1 MKTCQV
7 SVVVPCFNEDEVIE
21 AFHRELVSALEP
33 TRQTFEICYV
43 DDGSSDR
50 TRARIGSLATADRRV
65 RFTSFSRNFGKE
77 AAMLAGLRMSRG
89 DAVVLMDAD
98 LQHPP
103 ELLPRMLELRRHG
116 YDQVVARRD
125 RTGEGALR
133 TLLSSAYY
141 RAMGRCMDVSVV
153 DGEGDFRLLS
163 RTAVDAVLALPE
175 TNRFS
180 KGIFSWIG
188 FDTTAFT
195 YRNVRRAAGS
205 SKWGGRH
212 LLNYGI
218 DGLISFNSR
227 PLRLAIHAGLA
238 LALAA
243 LGYALWIIAGVALHG
258 VGVPGYTTLLT
269 AVVALGGIQ
278 LATLGVIGEYV
289 GRIYCESKRRP
300 HYVVRETSESPM
312 VSLNVPPNVPLDV
325 PPNVSPAV
333 PSVLPPAGT
342 VPANPIPEEEAV
354 PVDVVPVGAV
364 PAGARA
370 GATALGAARSRTARQ
385 FLTFASIGIANTA
398 VYLAVYASLN
408 TRIPYLAA
416 HVLGYA
422 VSVVGSFLLNS
433 YLTCR
438 TRPTWQAF
446 LRYPLSSA
454 ANLVLTGVL
463 LSLAVSGLGLD
474 KNLAAVAAGLL
485 ATPFSFLLARWA
497 IDSGASL
504 AGRRPYEGQHCA

>member
-21 AFHRELVSALEP
+21 AFHRALISALEP
-33 TRQTFEICYV
+33 TRRTFEICYV

-50 TRARIGSLATADRRV
+50 TRIRIGSLATADRRV
-65 RFTSFSRNFGKE
+65 RYTSFSRNFGKE

-103 ELLPRMLELRRHG
+103 ELLPRMLELRRRG

-133 TLLSSAYY
+133 TVLSAAYY
-141 RAMGRCMDVSVV
+141 RAMGRCMDVEVV

-163 RTAVDAVLALPE
+163 RNAVDAVLAMPE

-188 FDTTAFT
+188 FDTVSFT
-195 YRNVRRAAGS
+195 YQNTQRAAGR
-205 SKWGGRH
+205 SKWGGRR
-212 LLNYGI
+212 LFNYGI

-243 LGYALWIIAGVALHG
+243 LGYALWIITEVALHG

-278 LATLGVIGEYV
+278 LATLGIIGEYV
-289 GRIYCESKRRP
+289 GRIYYEAKRRP
-300 HYVVRETSESPM
+300 HYVVRETNESPH
-312 VSLNVPPNVPLDV
+312 VPPVDIPAEVRSEPPVTGVRRPL
-325 PPNVSPAV
+325 
-333 PSVLPPAGT
+333 AGRTGSTAIGASRFRT
-342 VPANPIPEEEAV
+342 V
-354 PVDVVPVGAV
+354 
-364 PAGARA
+364 
-370 GATALGAARSRTARQ
+370 RQ
-385 FLTFASIGIANTA
+385 FVIFGMIGVVNTA
-398 VYLAVYASLN
+398 VYLSVYVSLN
-408 TRIPYLAA
+408 TWIPYLAA
-416 HVLGYA
+416 HVIGYA
-422 VSVVGSFLLNS
+422 VSIVGSFLLNS
-433 YLTCR
+433 YITCR
-438 TRPTWQAF
+438 TKPTWQAF
-446 LRYPLSSA
+446 VRYPLSSVV
-454 ANLVLTGVL
+454 NLVLTGVL
-463 LSLAVSGLGLD
+463 LYLGVSGLGMD
-474 KNLAAVAAGLL
+474 KNIAAVAAGIL

-497 IDSGASL
+497 IDSGAAL
-504 AGRRPYEGQHCA
+504 ARQGTGPAESGARNPVP

>member
-21 AFHRELVSALEP
+21 AFHRALVSVLEP
-33 TRQTFEICYV
+33 TRRTFEICYV

-65 RFTSFSRNFGKE
+65 RYTSFSRNFGKE

-103 ELLPRMLELRRHG
+103 ELLPRMLELRQRG

-133 TLLSSAYY
+133 TLLSTAYY
-141 RAMGRCMDVSVV
+141 RAMGRCMDVSVI

-188 FDTTAFT
+188 FDTAAFT

-218 DGLISFNSR
+218 DGLISFNTR

-243 LGYALWIIAGVALHG
+243 LGYALWIIADVALHG

-289 GRIYCESKRRP
+289 GRIYCETKRRP
-300 HYVVRETSESPM
+300 HYVVRETSESPYG
-312 VSLNVPPNVPLDV
+312 SPNSVAADADADADAEV
-325 PPNVSPAV
+325 DANADTGSAPA
-333 PSVLPPAGT
+333 PA
-342 VPANPIPEEEAV
+342 P
-354 PVDVVPVGAV
+354 
-364 PAGARA
+364 ARA
-370 GATALGAARSRTARQ
+370 
-385 FLTFASIGIANTA
+385 
-398 VYLAVYASLN
+398 
-408 TRIPYLAA
+408 
-416 HVLGYA
+416 
-422 VSVVGSFLLNS
+422 
-433 YLTCR
+433 
-438 TRPTWQAF
+438 
-446 LRYPLSSA
+446 SA
-454 ANLVLTGVL
+454 
-463 LSLAVSGLGLD
+463 D
-474 KNLAAVAAGLL
+474 AG
-485 ATPFSFLLARWA
+485 
-497 IDSGASL
+497 
-504 AGRRPYEGQHCA
+504 

>member
-7 SVVVPCFNEDEVIE
+7 SIVVPCFNEDEVIE
-21 AFHRELVSALEP
+21 AFHRALVSALEP
-33 TRQTFEICYV
+33 TRRTFEICYV

-50 TRARIGSLATADRRV
+50 TRIRIGSLATADRRV
-65 RFTSFSRNFGKE
+65 RYTSFSRNFGKE

-103 ELLPRMLELRRHG
+103 ELLPRMLELRQRG

-133 TLLSSAYY
+133 TVLSAAFY
-141 RAMGRCMDVSVV
+141 RAMGRCMDVEVV

-163 RTAVDAVLALPE
+163 RNAVDAVLALPE

-188 FDTTAFT
+188 FDTVSFT
-195 YRNVRRAAGS
+195 YRNVRRAAGR

-243 LGYALWIIAGVALHG
+243 LGYALWIIGGVVLHG
-258 VGVPGYTTLLT
+258 VAVPGYTTLLT

-289 GRIYCESKRRP
+289 GRIYSEAKHRP
-300 HYVVRETSESPM
+300 HYVVRETDESPKTPPE
-312 VSLNVPPNVPLDV
+312 VPRSEPPNALTIDV
-325 PPNVSPAV
+325 PVGTPVGG
-333 PSVLPPAGT
+333 PAGT
-342 VPANPIPEEEAV
+342 ADEFRVAPSAPAAER
-354 PVDVVPVGAV
+354 
-364 PAGARA
+364 RA
-370 GATALGAARSRTARQ
+370 AAPTGSTALGAARSRTVRQ
-385 FLTFASIGIANTA
+385 FVVFAMIGTINTA

-408 TRIPYLAA
+408 TWIPYLTA
-416 HVLGYA
+416 HVVGFA
-422 VSVVGSFLLNS
+422 ISIVGSFLLNS
-433 YLTCR
+433 HLTCR
-438 TRPTWQAF
+438 TKPTWHAF
-446 LRYPLSSA
+446 ARYPLSSA
-454 ANLVLTGVL
+454 VNLVLTGVL
-463 LSLAVSGLGLD
+463 LHLGVSRLGLGE
-474 KNLAAVAAGLL
+474 NTAALAAGIL

-497 IDSGASL
+497 IDSGAAPARQPAALTRSR
-504 AGRRPYEGQHCA
+504 AGHTTP

>member
-1 MKTCQV
+1 MNTCQV

-21 AFHRELVSALEP
+21 AFHRALVSVLEP
-33 TRQTFEICYV
+33 TRRTFEICYV

-65 RFTSFSRNFGKE
+65 RYTSFSRNFGKE

-103 ELLPRMLELRRHG
+103 ELLPRMLELRQRG

-133 TLLSSAYY
+133 TLLSTAYY
-141 RAMGRCMDVSVV
+141 RAMGRCMDVSVI

-188 FDTTAFT
+188 FDTAAFT

-218 DGLISFNSR
+218 DGLISFNTR

-243 LGYALWIIAGVALHG
+243 LGYALWIIVGVALHG
-258 VGVPGYTTLLT
+258 IAVPGYTTLLT

-289 GRIYCESKRRP
+289 GRIYCETKRRP
-300 HYVVRETSESPM
+300 HYVVRETSETPYGSPN
-312 VSLNVPPNVPLDV
+312 S
-325 PPNVSPAV
+325 
-333 PSVLPPAGT
+333 
-342 VPANPIPEEEAV
+342 V
-354 PVDVVPVGAV
+354 PVDADVDVDVDAGTGADADANKG
-364 PAGARA
+364 AGT
-370 GATALGAARSRTARQ
+370 G
-385 FLTFASIGIANTA
+385 
-398 VYLAVYASLN
+398 
-408 TRIPYLAA
+408 
-416 HVLGYA
+416 
-422 VSVVGSFLLNS
+422 
-433 YLTCR
+433 
-438 TRPTWQAF
+438 
-446 LRYPLSSA
+446 SSA
-454 ANLVLTGVL
+454 ARASV
-463 LSLAVSGLGLD
+463 D
-474 KNLAAVAAGLL
+474 AG
-485 ATPFSFLLARWA
+485 
-497 IDSGASL
+497 
-504 AGRRPYEGQHCA
+504 

>member
-21 AFHRELVSALEP
+21 AFHRALISALEA
-33 TRQTFEICYV
+33 TRQAFEICYV

-65 RFTSFSRNFGKE
+65 RYTSFSRNFGKE

-89 DAVVLMDAD
+89 EAVVLMDAD

-103 ELLPRMLELRRHG
+103 ELLPRMLELRQCG

-125 RTGEGALR
+125 RVGEGALR
-133 TLLSSAYY
+133 TFLSALYY
-141 RAMGRCMDVSVV
+141 RAMGRCMDIEVV

-188 FDTTAFT
+188 FDTVGFT
-195 YRNVRRAAGS
+195 YQGVQRAAGR
-205 SKWGGRH
+205 SKWGGRR

-218 DGLISFNSR
+218 DGLVSFNSH
-227 PLRLAIHAGLA
+227 PLRLAIHTGLV

-243 LGYALWIIAGVALHG
+243 LGYALWTIVGVVLHG
-258 VGVPGYTTLLT
+258 VVVPGYTTLLT
-269 AVVALGGIQ
+269 AIVALGGIQ

-289 GRIYCESKRRP
+289 GRIYSESKRRP
-300 HYVVRETSESPM
+300 HYVVRETSESPY
-312 VSLNVPPNVPLDV
+312 VLPVDA
-325 PPNVSPAV
+325 PAEV
-333 PSVLPPAGT
+333 RSGPSVSG
-342 VPANPIPEEEAV
+342 
-354 PVDVVPVGAV
+354 
-364 PAGARA
+364 GARPSA
-370 GATALGAARSRTARQ
+370 RRTGATALGASSRRTVRQ
-385 FLTFASIGIANTA
+385 FIEFGLIGIINTA

-408 TRIPYLAA
+408 AWIPYMAA
-416 HVLGYA
+416 HVIGYA

-433 YLTCR
+433 CITCR
-438 TRPTWQAF
+438 TKPTWQAF
-446 LRYPLSSA
+446 VRYPLSSVV
-454 ANLVLTGVL
+454 NLVLTGIL
-463 LSLAVSGLGLD
+463 LYLGVSRLGMD
-474 KNLAAVAAGLL
+474 KNIAAVAAGIL

-497 IDSGASL
+497 IDSGAAWSRRGSGP
-504 AGRRPYEGQHCA
+504 AGSSTGHTAP